1 MAMFT
6 RLAMSTVPWYEVA
19 ISVGLLVGTTV
30 GIGILA
36 AKIYR
41 AGVLMYG
48 NAPKL
53 GAILKTVWRA

>member
-1 MAMFT
+1 
-6 RLAMSTVPWYEVA
+6 
-19 ISVGLLVGTTV
+19 VGILVGTTV
-30 GIGILA
+30 GIGIVA